1 MQKKRFR
8 ISAKKL
14 YLTYSQINPGI
25 TAEYILE
32 YLKNK
37 TNYCDFHYV
46 IGKESHKDGGTH
58 FHVVLIKNT
67 KFDIKNPGALDI
79 EYQEQNYHGNYTPVR
94 YLREV
99 VAYACKDN
107 HYITNLSNLR
117 DGKLLTAKE
126 FIIQQVQEKGVEQA
140 LIDHYSNSPD
150 KAIAGMSISALKKHF
165 HDVAK
170 LEENLRL
177 DKIDTPFGLEHFAV
191 QAQLK
196 QWMENPKK
204 TLVLVGD
211 SGLGKTQFCKAFVK
225 EKGLKTL
232 IVNHKEDFRRLNS
245 TYDAI
250 IIDDANIHEFE
261 ETQLLSLI
269 DNETDKTLRVLY
281 NSVVKKAGIIQM
293 IAMNYREFIKVT
305 YFLDQKRFARRLL
318 LQKPQKPFIVNVNVQ
333 INNNIVNINQFNG
346 TEDKNNQDKNYV
358 DIQQH
363 QEDEE
368 LHVKQTQQMIRDI
381 VSGKI

>member
-1 MQKKRFR
+1 MQKKQFR
-8 ISAKKL
+8 ISAKRL
-14 YLTYSQINPGI
+14 YLTYSQVNPTI
-25 TAEYILE
+25 TPQYILE
-32 YLKNK
+32 YF
-37 TNYCDFHYV
+37 TNQTQYYELDYV
-46 IGKESHKDGGTH
+46 IGKELHQDGSTH
-58 FHVVLIKNT
+58 YHVVLIRKT
-67 KFDIKNPGALDI
+67 KFDINRSDALDI
-79 EYQEQNYHGNYTPVR
+79 QYQGQVYHGNYTPVR
-94 YLREV
+94 HLREV

-177 DKIDTPFGLEHFAV
+177 DKIDTPFGLEHFRV
-191 QAQLK
+191 QAPLK
-196 QWMENPKK
+196 QWIENPKK

-293 IAMNYREFIKVT
+293 IAMNYREFTKVT
-305 YFLDQKRFARRLL
+305 YFLEQKRFARRLL

-333 INNNIVNINQFNG
+333 INNNTVNINQFNV

-368 LHVKQTQQMIRDI
+368 LHVKQTQKMIRDI
-381 VSGKI
+381 INHRI